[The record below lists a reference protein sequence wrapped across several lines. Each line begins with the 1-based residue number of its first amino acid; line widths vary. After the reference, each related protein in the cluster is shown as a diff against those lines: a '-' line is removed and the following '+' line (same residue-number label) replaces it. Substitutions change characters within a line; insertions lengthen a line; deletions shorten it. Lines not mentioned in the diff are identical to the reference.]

1 MPKYC
6 SMLLQ
11 VLAAGVLCWAAAPA
25 FSEGT
30 ADATAAGVPATARD
44 PDGPVDGCARGSENK
59 GFFSRLKDSY
69 KSHLAWDG
77 PDPNAPPTKIVG
89 GAEIPMSNP
98 PWPYSTWNIGGS
110 EAIGVEN
117 MYYSALM

>member
-1 MPKYC
+1 MQKRRF
-6 SMLLQ
+6 SLLQ
-11 VLAAGVLCWAAAPA
+11 LFTAGLLYWVAAPS
-25 FSEGT
+25 FSDGT
-30 ADATAAGVPATARD
+30 AGATGASD
-44 PDGPVDGCARGSENK
+44 PDGPAAGCAKGSVDE

-77 PDPNAPPTKIVG
+77 PDPHAPPSKIVG

-117 MYYSALM
+117 MYYSALMDAL

>member
-1 MPKYC
+1 MQKCC
-6 SMLLQ
+6 SLLLQ

-25 FSEGT
+25 FS
-30 ADATAAGVPATARD
+30 D
-44 PDGPVDGCARGSENK
+44 PDGPAEGCAKGSQDA
-59 GFFSRLKDSY
+59 GFYSRLKDSY

-98 PWPYSTWNIGGS
+98 PWPYSSWNIGGS

-117 MYYSALM
+117 MYYSAFIDALYCGAGGQK